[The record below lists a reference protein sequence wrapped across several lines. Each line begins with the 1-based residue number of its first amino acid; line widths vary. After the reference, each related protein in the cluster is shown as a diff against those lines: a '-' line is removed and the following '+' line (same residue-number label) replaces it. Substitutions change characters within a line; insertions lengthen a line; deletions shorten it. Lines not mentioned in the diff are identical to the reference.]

1 MAKNNVLFGAFVSF
15 LVILVL
21 IAVVKAVFPNVLVDG
36 FSDMACYGVVCEE
49 GQFCQN
55 KVCRDINPPYTNNY
69 YNEGVESFKDA
80 KKQ

>member
-1 MAKNNVLFGAFVSF
+1 MAKNNVLFGVFVSF

-36 FSDMACYGVVCEE
+36 FSDMACYGVVCAE

-55 KVCRDINPPYTNNY
+55 KVCRDINPAYTNNY
-69 YNEGVESFKDA
+69 YNEGAESFKN
-80 KKQ
+80 KQ